1 MSEREPPECGEIRAL
16 NGLSWEPW
24 VLVTRVEPDEDGN
37 MLARFAVLDKMDDD
51 VLEPVPDS
59 RVADLE
65 ASVGDREWR
74 EIIAEQVDE
83 NDEIDKRWCPVDR
96 LDVLGT
102 PGIQGCDGG
111 ETEARYRNPPT
122 YYGVEAAPGM
132 EVSETITESDRT
144 ESPAEPE

>member
-1 MSEREPPECGEIRAL
+1 MSDPLPEPGEIRAL

-24 VLVTRVEPDEDGN
+24 VLVTRVEPDDDGN
-37 MLARFAVLDKMDDD
+37 MLTRFAVLDQMDDD

-65 ASVGDREWR
+65 ASVGDQVWR
-74 EIIAEQVDE
+74 QIIAERVDD

-102 PGIQGCDGG
+102 PGIQGCDDE
-111 ETEARYRNPPT
+111 ETEARHRNPPQF
-122 YYGVEAAPGM
+122 YGVEAAPGM
-132 EVSETITESDRT
+132 EGDR
-144 ESPAEPE
+144 